1 MENSYY
7 SKSKSLID
15 FTTGRNKRPLLNF
28 MFIWKTRKITI
39 SRVFLVVLEP
49 LIRPKGNFY
58 LSFYSLVQFKC
69 IWMSLYI
76 TFPSGIINIRCT
88 LYLPHKFFI
97 YRSVEW
103 LQRSGVIFLTFKFQ
117 TVFEY
122 FYKIFIGK
130 EYQIKFPGDIYLR
143 SPNFNW

>member
-28 MFIWKTRKITI
+28 MFIWKTKKITI

-49 LIRPKGNFY
+49 FVQRVIFTLV
-58 LSFYSLVQFKC
+58 FYSLVQFKC

-130 EYQIKFPGDIYLR
+130 EYQIKFLGDIYLR